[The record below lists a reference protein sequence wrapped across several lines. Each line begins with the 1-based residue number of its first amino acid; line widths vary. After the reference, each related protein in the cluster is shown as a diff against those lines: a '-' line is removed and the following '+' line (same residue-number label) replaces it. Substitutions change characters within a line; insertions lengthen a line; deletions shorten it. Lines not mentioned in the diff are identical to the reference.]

1 MKKSEYLYLDHAAT
15 TPMREIAIKAFI
27 DAEHEGFAN
36 SSGGHNLSR
45 KAKNILEQSRDTIA
59 GIFNVA
65 PNEIIFTSGGTE
77 ADNWSIKSLFNK
89 KINPDSNLVTTNI
102 EHEAVLASAQWIKD
116 NDYDVTF
123 AECLESGELDK
134 NSFLNGVNKNTI
146 IASAMWANNETG
158 IIQPIREL
166 SNDVKKKNSSTLF
179 HSDVV
184 QAVVSDKID
193 FHKDGIQSAA
203 ISAHKIGGPKGVGAM
218 FLSNEFKLP
227 SMLHGGKQELERR
240 AGTVNVAGVASF
252 ASALQEQ
259 QNNFDDEIMIMIK
272 EKEEFENILKDNFK
286 AKVIGESEKR
296 LAHIS
301 NIQFEKVNS
310 EVLMID
316 LDLNGLGVS
325 RGSACA
331 SGAQKPSH
339 VLEAMGVNKEFINNH
354 LRFSFGW
361 STDLGDGKKAAKILL
376 DSLEKIS

>member
-89 KINPDSNLVTTNI
+89 KIDPDSNLVTTNI

-116 NDYDVTF
+116 NDYEVTF

-158 IIQPIREL
+158 IIQPIKEL

-272 EKEEFENILKDNFK
+272 EKEEFENIVKDNFK
-286 AKVIGESEKR
+286 VKVIGESEKR

-310 EVLMID
+310 EVLMVD

-361 STDLGDGKKAAKILL
+361 STNLGDGKKAAKILL

>member
-59 GIFNVA
+59 AIFNVA

-89 KINPDSNLVTTNI
+89 KIDPDSNLVTTNI

-158 IIQPIREL
+158 IIQPIKEL

-193 FHKDGIQSAA
+193 FHKEGIQSAA

-310 EVLMID
+310 EVLMVD